1 MYTTN
6 DIPQF
11 RIRCSAIGKI
21 MTEPRGKS
29 ISEKVADAEKT
40 LAEKTVKLSE
50 AKPGTK
56 THANIQAAIKKLE
69 AEIEALKKRIDEPN
83 LSETCISYLESWV
96 TEKLYARRVDFT
108 AKTTD
113 KGNLVEDDAIA
124 YLSCHVPGFEFA
136 TKNTE
141 HFADEYM
148 HGSPD
153 VLEAEIGADVK
164 SSWNHSTFP
173 LYYNELPSA
182 DYYGQMQG
190 YMNLT
195 GRKKWKVI
203 YCLMS
208 IPEEMLLKEARHRL
222 GPDYSKEQF
231 DEFAANYMYDD
242 LPPHLRIKEFDVSY
256 DPEYIERVKTRVTE
270 CRKYIADN
278 LIPIIQKQESKYND

>member
-6 DIPQF
+6 DIPEF

-29 ISEKVADAEKT
+29 VAEKLADAKKSLEDKT
-40 LAEKTVKLSE
+40 AKLNES
-50 AKPGTK
+50 KPGTK
-56 THANIQAAIKKLE
+56 TRANIEAAIAKIN
-69 AEIEALKKRIDEPN
+69 AEIEDLKKRINEPN

-96 TEKLYARRVDFT
+96 TEKLYDRRVDFT
-108 AKTTD
+108 VKTTD

-136 TKNTE
+136 TKNTQY
-141 HFADEYM
+141 FADEHM

-153 VLEAEIGADVK
+153 VIEAETGADVK
-164 SSWNHSTFP
+164 ASWNHSTFP
-173 LYYNELPSA
+173 LYDKDLPSA

-190 YMNLT
+190 YMHLT
-195 GRKKWKVI
+195 GRSAWKVI

-208 IPEEMLLKEARHRL
+208 MPEEMMIKEARYRL

-242 LPPHLRIKEFDVSY
+242 LPAHLRIKEFDVSY
-256 DPEYIERVKTRVTE
+256 DPEYIERVKIRVVE

-278 LIPIIQKQESKYND
+278 LIPIIQKQESKYD